1 MPLTDNGLRVAA
13 LGGAVL
19 ALGAAVGALEAGA
32 PAAGSLCGIAVLL
45 GLAGAISSSP
55 RAIPLRTVGVGL
67 ALQAALALLILHTA
81 AGRAL
86 FDALGAGFR
95 QLIDLSYAGT
105 GMLFGNLADR
115 EKGGTAL
122 AVQALPSIIFFGS
135 LTAVLNYLGILP
147 AIVRGMAWVMRRSMA
162 TGGAES
168 LVAALNVF
176 VGMVE
181 APLAV
186 ASSVRTMSRSE
197 LFSVMTTG
205 MATIAGGVMAV
216 YASFLQASVPNIA
229 GHLLAASVMSAP
241 AGLLVAKMMIP
252 GTGSP
257 APEVGGGAADAAEG
271 PRNVVDAA
279 TRGANDGLR
288 LMLAVAGVLLAA
300 LAWVALANAL
310 LGLAGTNLTQVLR
323 VPFWPLAV
331 ALGIPLGEASAA
343 AGYLG
348 EKTAVNE
355 FVAYLHLS
363 QALGAGESGLSAR
376 SVTILTYALC
386 GFANFGSVAIMV
398 TGISQMAPA
407 RTGEIAALGLRSLVS
422 GTIAVFLTA
431 AVVGVML

>member
-1 MPLTDNGLRVAA
+1 MALTDNGRRLVS
-13 LGGAVL
+13 LGVAVL
-19 ALGAAVGALEAGA
+19 ALGGAAGALEAGA
-32 PAAGSLCGIAVLL
+32 PWAGSLLGIAVLL
-45 GLAGAISSSP
+45 GLGGAISSAPS
-55 RAIPLRTVGVGL
+55 AIPLRTVLVGL
-67 ALQAALALLILHTA
+67 GLQAALALVILHTA
-81 AGRAL
+81 AGRA
-86 FDALGAGFR
+86 FFGALGEGFKG
-95 QLIDLSYAGT
+95 LIEFSYAGA
-105 GMLFGNLADR
+105 GMLFGDLADR

-147 AIVRGMAWVMRRSMA
+147 AIVRGMAWTMRRTMA

-186 ASSVRTMSRSE
+186 ASRVRTMTRSE

-216 YASFLQASVPNIA
+216 YATFLQSSVPNVA

-241 AGLLVAKMMIP
+241 AGLLVAKLMVPETGAPAADP
-252 GTGSP
+252 GAPLGGSP
-257 APEVGGGAADAAEG
+257 EG

-288 LMLAVAGVLLAA
+288 LMLSVAGVLLAA

-310 LGLAGTNLTQVLR
+310 LGLARTNLTEVLR

-331 ALGIPLGEASAA
+331 ALGIPLGECSAA

-363 QALGAGESGLSAR
+363 GAIGQEGFPLSAR

-386 GFANFGSVAIMV
+386 GFANPGSVAIMI
-398 TGISQMAPA
+398 TGLTQMAPERA
-407 RTGEIAALGLRSLVS
+407 GEIASLGLRSLVS
-422 GTIAVFLTA
+422 GTLAAFLTA